1 MEGMRMLVAAMV
13 LLTLAREALAVEY
26 LKFGGANAPWV
37 ENALVVTALKKI
49 ESSLAALEA
58 DPDENIM
65 IQIGE
70 LGGRAV
76 SSITAFGQSL
86 VRQEETG
93 FQQGNDILPAL
104 IDGDPNTGWRV
115 FTNTNGAELRI
126 DMGAVFVL
134 HRIFMRRG
142 VLDNDNQSLRGYEI
156 YANDGDSTNF
166 IGAEPVFALIAQNR
180 THGDP
185 ELDVRFAPQPVRF
198 LKVRSTGERPFSM
211 GDLEV
216 FGTGVTPFARYV
228 SRVIDLGAPAN
239 FGPVQIAARI
249 DPDAE
254 VLFATKTGTV
264 PDDSLY
270 FRQTGIPGKFAEV
283 PKSEFS
289 RNLNPRYAGFVREND
304 REWSAWSPP
313 YAALESPLNSPD
325 NRQYLQF
332 EFRLI
337 SNGLLDQAIIDSLTI
352 PYTVPAIADSVL
364 GEISPITAVLGEQ
377 NRFTYHLR
385 AVISGDKRGFDT
397 VFITTPFPAKA
408 TAVEVDGQGVD
419 FTQEATD
426 RQLQVVFPDGR
437 IEQNGQEVAIH
448 FESLVTVSGTEFRS
462 EVGDSQSDAFPQR
475 VIGGDAHQSAAGNS
489 LTVGGTIEDRLFT
502 GIHFSSSVI
511 TPNGDNTHDELK
523 LNYTLLKITSPVE
536 VQVTTHSLIGTPVR
550 SLYNQM
556 DLSGPQEIRWD
567 GRDDEGRL
575 VPPGLYLIRITANTD
590 AGENTQLRPVAV
602 VY

>member
-1 MEGMRMLVAAMV
+1 MEGMRLLVAAMV
-13 LLTLAREALAVEY
+13 LLTLARESLAVEY
-26 LKFGGANAPWV
+26 IKFGGANTPWV
-37 ENALVVTALKKI
+37 ENALVVTALKEI

-76 SSITAFGQSL
+76 TSVTAFGQSL
-86 VRQEETG
+86 TG
-93 FQQGNDILPAL
+93 QGTSFQQGNDILPEL
-104 IDGDPNTGWRV
+104 IDGNPNTGWRV

-142 VLDNDNQSLRGYEI
+142 VLDTDNQSLRGYEI

-254 VLFATKTGTV
+254 VLFATKTGTI

-270 FRQTGIPGKFAEV
+270 FRQTGIPGKFEEV

-304 REWSAWSPP
+304 QEWSAWSPP

-352 PYTVPAIADSVL
+352 AYTVPAIADSIL

-385 AVISGDKRGFDT
+385 TVIFGDKRGFDT
-397 VFITTPFPAKA
+397 VFITTPFPARV
-408 TAVEVDGQGVD
+408 TAVEVDSQGVN

-475 VIGGDAHQSAAGNS
+475 VIGGDAHQSATSNS
-489 LTVGGTIEDRLFT
+489 LTVSGSIEDRLFT

-511 TPNGDNTHDELK
+511 TPNGDSTHDELK
-523 LNYTLLKITSPVE
+523 LNYTLLKVTSPVE

-556 DLSGPQEIRWD
+556 DLSGPKELRWD

-590 AGENTQLRPVAV
+590 AGENTQIRPVAV